1 MRTPKLWKS
10 KNIFSIFLFPLSLI
24 YGFFRK
30 IHKTFSKEYKSK
42 KLNIICIGNLTAG
55 GNGKTPVAIKIGEI
69 FKQNGKNFAY
79 LSKGYKGKINDFV
92 KVDGK
97 KHTYLDVGDEPL
109 LLSKIADTFV
119 CKNRKKAIQILEN
132 KYNYDFI
139 IMDDGFQNPTI
150 YKNKNI
156 IIVDGEY
163 GIGNGFLLPAGPLRE
178 NLKDAIKRIDFVI
191 IIGNDR
197 QNLEEYFLKNNI
209 KVFKANIKEKI
220 KNIDNN
226 QKYIAFSGIGRPE
239 KFFNSLKKVGCNV
252 IKEISFED
260 HHIYTNNEIEKILL
274 TAKKENAKVITTS
287 KDWIKLAK
295 NYQNQ
300 IDVLEIE
307 IDLLDKNNFLKEIL

>member
-1 MRTPKLWKS
+1 M
-10 KNIFSIFLFPLSLI
+10 
-24 YGFFRK
+24 
-30 IHKTFSKEYKSK
+30 
-42 KLNIICIGNLTAG
+42 
-55 GNGKTPVAIKIGEI
+55 
-69 FKQNGKNFAY
+69 
-79 LSKGYKGKINDFV
+79 
-92 KVDGK
+92 
-97 KHTYLDVGDEPL
+97 
-109 LLSKIADTFV
+109 
-119 CKNRKKAIQILEN
+119 
-132 KYNYDFI
+132 
-139 IMDDGFQNPTI
+139 
-150 YKNKNI
+150 
-156 IIVDGEY
+156 
-163 GIGNGFLLPAGPLRE
+163 PAGPLRE

-220 KNIDNN
+220 KNINNN

>member
-42 KLNIICIGNLTAG
+42 KLNIVCIGNLTAG

-92 KVDGK
+92 KVDSK

-156 IIVDGEY
+156 IVVDGEY

-197 QNLEEYFLKNNI
+197 QNLAEYFLKNHI

-220 KNIDNN
+220 ENINNN

-239 KFFNSLKKVGCNV
+239 KFFNSLKKVDCNV

>member
-10 KNIFSIFLFPLSLI
+10 KNIFSIFLFPVSLI

-30 IHKTFSKEYKSK
+30 IHKIFSKEYKNK

-92 KVDGK
+92 KVDSK

-150 YKNKNI
+150 HKNKNI
-156 IIVDGEY
+156 IVVDGEY

-178 NLKDAIKRIDFVI
+178 KLKDAIKRIDFVI

-220 KNIDNN
+220 ENINNN

-239 KFFNSLKKVGCNV
+239 KFFNSLKKIGYNV
-252 IKEISFED
+252 VKEISFED

>member
-24 YGFFRK
+24 YGFFSK

-42 KLNIICIGNLTAG
+42 KLNIVCIGNLTAG

-92 KVDGK
+92 KVDSK

-109 LLSKIADTFV
+109 LLSKIVDTFV

-220 KNIDNN
+220 ENINNN

-239 KFFNSLKKVGCNV
+239 KFFNSLKKVDCNL
-252 IKEISFED
+252 IKKISFED

-287 KDWIKLAK
+287 KDWIKLSSD
-295 NYQNQ
+295 YRNQ

>member
-42 KLNIICIGNLTAG
+42 KLNIVCIGNLTAG

-92 KVDGK
+92 KVDSK

-109 LLSKIADTFV
+109 LLSKIVDTFV

-220 KNIDNN
+220 ENINNN

-239 KFFNSLKKVGCNV
+239 KFFNSLKKVGYNT

-287 KDWIKLAK
+287 KDWIKLSSD
-295 NYQNQ
+295 YRNQ

-307 IDLLDKNNFLKEIL
+307 IDLLNKNNFLKEIL

>member
-10 KNIFSIFLFPLSLI
+10 KNIFSIFLFPVSLI

-42 KLNIICIGNLTAG
+42 KLNIVCIGNLTAG

-92 KVDGK
+92 KVDSR

-109 LLSKIADTFV
+109 LLSKITDTFV

-156 IIVDGEY
+156 IVVDGEY

-191 IIGNDR
+191 IIGNDK

-209 KVFKANIKEKI
+209 KVFKASIKEKI
-220 KNIDNN
+220 KNINNN

>member
-24 YGFFRK
+24 YSLFRK
-30 IHKTFSKEYKSK
+30 LHVYFSKEYKSK

-69 FKQNGKNFAY
+69 FKENGKNFAY

-92 KVDGK
+92 KVNSK

-119 CKNRKKAIQILEN
+119 CKNRKKAIQILE
-132 KYNYDFI
+132 KEYNYDFI

-156 IIVDGEY
+156 IIIDGEY

-191 IIGNDR
+191 IIENDR

-220 KNIDNN
+220 ENINNN

-287 KDWIKLAK
+287 KDWIKLSSD
-295 NYQNQ
+295 YQNQ

-307 IDLLDKNNFLKEIL
+307 IDLLNKNNFLKEIL